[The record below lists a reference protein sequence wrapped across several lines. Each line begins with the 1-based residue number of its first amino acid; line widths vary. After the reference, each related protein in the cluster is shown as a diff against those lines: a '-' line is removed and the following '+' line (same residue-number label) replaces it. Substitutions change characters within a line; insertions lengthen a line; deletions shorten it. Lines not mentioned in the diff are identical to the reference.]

1 MATDTK
7 APDALLLLTAS
18 CPFCPAV
25 LAALGELVKVGRIGR
40 LEIVNIEARPE
51 VARHFEVRSV
61 PWVRLGS
68 FELDGLRS
76 KAELEQW
83 AQRAGTREGV
93 ALYLS
98 ELLAVGGLNKVI
110 AHLTREPHDLDA
122 LLVLLANPDT
132 DLHVQLGIAAVMEE
146 LRGTPAL
153 QAIVDQLGALLASP
167 EPRLRGDACHYL
179 ALSENPRAIPHV
191 RRLLTDPDPHVR
203 EVAQESLAALEQLA
217 AD

>member
-1 MATDTK
+1 MATDIK

-25 LAALGELVKVGRIGR
+25 LAALGELVKAGRIGR
-40 LEIVNIEARPE
+40 LEVVNIEAHPE
-51 VARHFEVRSV
+51 VAQHFGVRSV
-61 PWVRLGS
+61 PWVRLGA

-83 AQRAGTREGV
+83 ATRAGTREGV
-93 ALYLS
+93 AQYLS
-98 ELLAVGGLNKVI
+98 ELLATGGLNKVM
-110 AHLTREPHDLDA
+110 AHLARAPHDLDA

-146 LRGTPAL
+146 LSGSATL
-153 QAIVDQLGALLASP
+153 QAAVDQLGTLVASP

-179 ALSENPRAIPHV
+179 ALSGSQRAIPYV
-191 RRLLTDPDPHVR
+191 RRLLADPDPHVR
-203 EVAQESLAALEQLA
+203 EVAHESLAALEGTA